1 MITFNK
7 LMGKNLPPRTDSG
20 AFDEPN
26 LIRIK
31 ADPNNVDRL
40 NSLEL
45 IQTPIFKSSGTKFK
59 GRKMFISVKPPSK
72 YVIRI
77 YALGSAHEKVGV

>member
-1 MITFNK
+1 MTQAWFRRWTFH
-7 LMGKNLPPRTDSG
+7 
-20 AFDEPN
+20 EPN

-31 ADPNNVDRL
+31 ADPNNLDRL

-59 GRKMFISVKPPSK
+59 GRKCSF
-72 YVIRI
+72 R
-77 YALGSAHEKVGV
+77 LNRLQDTL